1 MNATCALSWS
11 TELDKRWDRNQ
22 LVFVF
27 LFLQLHAVL
36 SFCNFFFFNTTNYS
50 VQIVYL
56 FLKSGDEMYFSIVQN
71 YFSS

>member
-27 LFLQLHAVL
+27 LLLQLHAVL
-36 SFCNFFFFNTTNYS
+36 SFCIFFFNATNYS